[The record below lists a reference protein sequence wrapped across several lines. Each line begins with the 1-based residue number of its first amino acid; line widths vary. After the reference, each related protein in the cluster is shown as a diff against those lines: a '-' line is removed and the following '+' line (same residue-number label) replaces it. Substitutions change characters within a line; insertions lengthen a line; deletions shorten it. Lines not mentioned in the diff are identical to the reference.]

1 MPQRRR
7 MIPEGAGNDHE
18 STDQRCRRVD
28 RTGGFRPAARR
39 GGTRSRALVRDPR
52 KARPGDVL
60 WQPARPLDA
69 AQLAAFDAI
78 VHLAGSPVAVRWT
91 AAAKAEI
98 RNSRVQG
105 TANLAQA
112 AAQARQAE
120 RQPEGARSAPRPSAI
135 TAIAADEELVEDS
148 APGLGFLAEVCRQWE
163 DAAHPAAMAGVRV
176 VHMRSSLVLSPSGG
190 ALAKML
196 PAFRLGAAGMLGG
209 GRQWWSWIS
218 LEDAARAFVFAL
230 ENEQA
235 HGALNLAA
243 PSPVTNAE
251 FTRTLARVLDRPAR
265 LAVPAWALRLAAGE
279 MADEMLLA
287 SQRVLPKRL
296 LEAGFHF
303 EDAELE
309 PALRRLLNRPASTA
323 SSFSGEITRRSLPQK
338 WSSARPGKDLRTW
351 TGSRTTAAP
360 NGLHCLPIGLRGSRA
375 GYWSAAD

>member
-1 MPQRRR
+1 
-7 MIPEGAGNDHE
+7 MIPRAPGTAMNVLISGAGGLIGQAV
-18 STDQRCRRVD
+18 SVQLR
-28 RTGGFRPAARR
+28 ARR
-39 GGTRSRALVRDPR
+39 HQVSALVRDAQ
-52 KARPGDVL
+52 KARPGDLL
-60 WQPARPLDA
+60 WQPERPVDP

-78 VHLAGSPVAVRWT
+78 VHLAGSPVGVRWT

-112 AAQARQAE
+112 AAQARQA
-120 RQPEGARSAPRPSAI
+120 GGNPRVLICASAI
-135 TAIAADEELVEDS
+135 GYYGNRGCEELVEDS

-196 PAFRLGAAGMLGG
+196 PTFRLGAAGMLGG

-218 LEDAARAFVFAL
+218 LEDVASAFVFAL

-235 HGALNLAA
+235 HGALNLAS

-251 FTRTLARVLDRPAR
+251 FTRTMARVVDRPAR

-279 MADEMLLA
+279 MADELLLA

-309 PALRRLLNRPASTA
+309 PALRRLLNRPASTDQA
-323 SSFSGEITRRSLPQK
+323 L
-338 WSSARPGKDLRTW
+338 AGK
-351 TGSRTTAAP
+351 
-360 NGLHCLPIGLRGSRA
+360 
-375 GYWSAAD
+375 